1 MNFELIITRANN
13 MKHSFINISKN
24 IEKMES
30 MKMKTLIRI
39 PEGKFAANDNGNQ
52 ELTEAQRRIRE
63 ALLRGNSIP
72 LGQNGDVTG
81 QTSQP
86 TLTIPP
92 GKLAYVQWYEREPER
107 LNAEV
112 EAMKMSF
119 PQFNL
124 SQRSDGKL
132 VWTGTMRPGLLGA
145 NGWDWLL
152 KAVYEN
158 NHPQAKMGS
167 SVLVYLLQPDIG
179 TLVKATGWSPR
190 HLIRGNEGLYLCTN
204 RAEDVHVGNGME
216 TSAATVLRW
225 AVKWLAGYELVL
237 AGQLSKEEFDAEGV
251 L

>member
-63 ALLRGNSIP
+63 AILRGNTIP

-81 QTSQP
+81 RSGQP

-92 GKLAYVQWYEREPER
+92 GKLAYKQWYEREPER
-107 LNAEV
+107 LEAEV

-119 PQFNL
+119 PQFRL
-124 SQRSDGKL
+124 SRRSDGKL
-132 VWTGTMRPGLLGA
+132 VWTGTMRPGLLGD

-152 KAVYEN
+152 EAVYEN
-158 NHPQAKMGS
+158 NHPQAQMGS
-167 SVLVYLLQPDIG
+167 SVMVYLRKPDIE
-179 TLVKATGWSPR
+179 TLVSATGWSPC
-190 HLIRGNEGLYLCTN
+190 HLIRGKEGLYLCTA
-204 RAEDVHVGNGME
+204 RSEDVHVGSGME

-225 AVKWLAGYELVL
+225 AVKWLAGFELVL
-237 AGQLSKEEFDAEGV
+237 AGQLSKNEFDKDGV